1 MPYRVFVNPLMPD
14 DAPLT
19 GWRYWVHKVSRYPFE
34 RQCLVYALPNGD
46 MVCGP
51 GTLRYL
57 RAWLNERNV
66 RYEMVRKFE
75 AVK

>member
-1 MPYRVFVNPLMPD
+1 MKYRVFVNPLMPD
-14 DAPLT
+14 EAPLS
-19 GWRYWVHKVSRYPFE
+19 GWRYWANKLLRIKFE
-34 RQCLVYALPNGD
+34 RRSLVYSLPNGD

-51 GTLRYL
+51 GTLKHL
-57 RAWLNERNV
+57 RAWLDENNV